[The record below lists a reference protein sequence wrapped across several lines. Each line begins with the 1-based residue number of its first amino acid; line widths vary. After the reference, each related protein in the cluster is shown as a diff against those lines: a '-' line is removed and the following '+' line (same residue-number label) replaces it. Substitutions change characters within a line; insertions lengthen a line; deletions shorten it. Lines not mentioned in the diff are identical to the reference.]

1 MVPHV
6 SSRKLLPGSANKNI
20 KVRVHVTTT
29 AQDPQSAKRCD
40 GYVCATKLE
49 LWQDLC
55 KTQRSITVI
64 ESILL
69 KTISRFKICL
79 SFFLRLNCEF
89 DKTCSET
96 DSGTGREIC
105 C

>member
-1 MVPHV
+1 M
-6 SSRKLLPGSANKNI
+6 SQLLHRILNPPNA
-20 KVRVHVTTT
+20 VTETSLILG
-29 AQDPQSAKRCD
+29 DM
-40 GYVCATKLE
+40 VCATKLE

-96 DSGTGREIC
+96 DSGTVREIC